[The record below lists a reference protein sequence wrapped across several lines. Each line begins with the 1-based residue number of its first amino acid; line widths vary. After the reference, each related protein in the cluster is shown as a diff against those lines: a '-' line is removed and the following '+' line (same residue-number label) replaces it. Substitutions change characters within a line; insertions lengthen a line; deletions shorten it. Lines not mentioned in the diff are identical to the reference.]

1 MSEMNQAM
9 SLLTSQATVEWY
21 TPSWIIERARM
32 TMGGIE
38 LDPASSDVAQTTVNA
53 TRYYTVE
60 QDGYGKPWA
69 GRVFL
74 NPPFDD
80 TPRWVRRLGAAYADG
95 DVSQAILLVNSAPGY
110 CWWEAMYRIYPVCL
124 LRERVAFVRPD
135 GTSGGT
141 AKKGTTIAYMG
152 PEHAHFDHIWRTFG
166 RVLLP

>member
-1 MSEMNQAM
+1 MSV
-9 SLLTSQATVEWY
+9 LTSQATTEWY
-21 TPSWIIERARM
+21 TPAWLIELARE
-32 TMGGIE
+32 TMGGID
-38 LDPASSDVAQTTVNA
+38 LDPASSAQAQRTVKA
-53 TRYYTVE
+53 EVFYDAA
-60 QDGYGKPWA
+60 QDGYRKVWL

-110 CWWEAMYRIYPVCL
+110 RWWEELHRAFPVCL
-124 LRERVAFVRPD
+124 LRERVAF
-135 GTSGGT
+135 TSAAGVTAGT

-152 PEHAHFDHIWRTFG
+152 AYWSKFDSVWSSYG